1 MRKNFLNKSKAAKI
15 LSIDG
20 VFQPHLKGGTGMSR
34 LSSGYLLRFA
44 LISIFLAVVLVPS
57 LISAGEFRVTPIRL
71 DFDRGAKSGVITVI
85 NEGEDKLHV
94 QMKAFEWTQDA
105 EGKDQYV
112 ETHDII
118 FFPRMMTLEKK
129 EEKILRAGIKIP
141 ATTKEKTYRLFIE
154 EIPGPRK
161 VEGVNVAIAIRFGVP
176 IFVKPFKEDAKGV
189 IEKIELSKG
198 VLNVHIKNAGNVH
211 LIIHSVN
218 IKGKS
223 VKEEETFSKELSGW
237 YLLSNVSKIYTTP
250 IPGESCKNIAKLEIE
265 IKTNRFNFN
274 GKLDVVQAMCLP

>member
-1 MRKNFLNKSKAAKI
+1 MKIGRPKAHSFFLKS
-15 LSIDG
+15 G
-20 VFQPHLKGGTGMSR
+20 
-34 LSSGYLLRFA
+34 
-44 LISIFLAVVLVPS
+44 LISIL
-57 LISAGEFRVTPIRL
+57 LILLIPCITYPGEFRVTPIRL
-71 DFDRGAKSGVITVI
+71 DFDRGAKSGVITVV
-85 NEGEDKLHV
+85 NEGEEKLHV

-112 ETHDII
+112 ETNDII

-154 EIPGPRK
+154 EIPVPRK
-161 VEGVNVAIAIRFGVP
+161 AEGVNVAIAIRFGVP

-198 VLNVHIKNAGNVH
+198 VLNVHVKNAGNVH
-211 LIIHSVN
+211 FIIHSLN
-218 IKGKS
+218 IKGKNA
-223 VKEEETFSKELSGW
+223 KEEEVFSKELSGW
-237 YLLSNVSKIYTTP
+237 YLLNNVSRIYTTP
-250 IPGESCKNIAKLEIE
+250 IPGEFCKNIAKLEIE

-274 GKLDVVQAMCLP
+274 GKLDVVQTMCLP